1 MHSGLIV
8 AATASQLA
16 GYCGAAAA
24 VGGGLVGLMF
34 RGAAAAWRDERDAA
48 IDKAERLEEKV
59 DEQASLIGTLQ
70 QRVDELEKRTDYDAY
85 AERSGREHKQ
95 IVDAITDLTRG
106 LNANTT
112 AVEFLLKQ
120 VFPVGAS
127 LTVPS

>member
-1 MHSGLIV
+1 MDLRLMV

-48 IDKAERLEEKV
+48 LDKAERFEATVRAQADQIATLESKV
-59 DEQASLIGTLQ
+59 AVLEQ
-70 QRVDELEKRTDYDAY
+70 RTDYDAY

-95 IVDAITDLTRG
+95 IVDAISELARG

-120 VFPVGAS
+120 VFPVGAH
-127 LTVPS
+127 LTER